1 MFRLVK
7 FIFFTI
13 FLVFFFFGGGE
24 GINGKIDQKGVKQHR
39 VISSD
44 FDMLKVT
51 LK

>member
-13 FLVFFFFGGGE
+13 FLVFFFLGGE

>member
-13 FLVFFFFGGGE
+13 FLVFFFLGG

>member
-13 FLVFFFFGGGE
+13 FLVFLG